1 MQQRYAELEDCY
13 GFFCQCTRCQAE
25 FDAPEEVSQLLDT
38 ILNKV
43 GTAVS
48 AVCSLECCAALDMCR
63 WRAVHQRVKP
73 HACLQA

>member
-1 MQQRYAELEDCY
+1 
-13 GFFCQCTRCQAE
+13 
-25 FDAPEEVSQLLDT
+25 VSQLLDT